1 MAWVG
6 YNTQKE
12 LEILI
17 QISDGMGGC
26 GGGAFSATT
35 KPLTLENV
43 EAINLSTYNLINA
56 SLRVKSIT
64 VPVTDADD
72 IKTLSLINSYLSA
85 EIIENIRYKVLEG
98 AGSGDGTRYGTMG
111 RDLLKSFVNGKSF
124 LSVNT
129 TQSGYAS
136 KLGLADTDIAD
147 EDPAFTIDYEW

>member
-6 YNTQKE
+6 YNTQKD

-124 LSVNT
+124 LSANT
-129 TQSGYAS
+129 VQSGYAS
-136 KLGLADTDIAD
+136 KLGLVDTDIAD